1 MMRVALIGNG
11 KWGKN
16 YIKAVEDSGIGVI
29 TTLVSPSNLP
39 LSVSISTDPRSRE
52 PIETILKH
60 FNISR
65 ENCDAAIVS
74 THPPLTESYTLEL
87 LSMGISVMAEK
98 PFTFN
103 IEALDQVQA
112 ILDNSDEKLIFLINH
127 QHLFSKATQVI
138 QNMLKG
144 LKIEYFRAEAGG
156 LGPYREYSPL
166 WDYGPHDLSILAY
179 LSKEIL
185 TLCHYHS
192 FKENNGLLEN
202 IVLTT
207 SGMIDARMSFWN
219 SRLPKTH
226 NFILKA
232 SGQTFHFDD
241 FDPQGKIKIDGSYHN
256 TEWLPPLSLSV
267 EAFLTR
273 IATKCQVE
281 DLRFGTTLARS
292 YTKILNDSG
301 TFQEYF

>member
-29 TTLVSPSNLP
+29 TTLVSPSKLP
-39 LSVSISTDPRSRE
+39 LSVSISADPSSKE
-52 PIETILKH
+52 AIETILTY
-60 FNISR
+60 FNVSR
-65 ENCDAAIVS
+65 ESCDAAIVS
-74 THPPLTESYTLEL
+74 THPPLTELYTLAL

-112 ILDNSDEKLIFLINH
+112 ILDNSNDKLVFLINH

-138 QNMLKG
+138 HNKLKG
-144 LKIEYFRAEAGG
+144 LKIEYFKAEAGG
-156 LGPYREYSPL
+156 LGPFRKYSPL

-185 TLCHYHS
+185 TLDHYHS
-192 FKENNGLLEN
+192 FEENNGLLEN
-202 IVLTT
+202 LVLTT
-207 SGMIDARMSFWN
+207 SGRIDARMSFWN

-226 NFILKA
+226 KFMLKA

-241 FDPQGKIKIDGSYHN
+241 FDPLGKIQIEGSYHN
-256 TEWLPPLSLSV
+256 IDWFPPLSLSV
-267 EAFLTR
+267 EAFLAR
-273 IATKCQVE
+273 IASKCQVE
-281 DLRFGTTLARS
+281 DLRFGTNLARS
-292 YTKILNDSG
+292 YTKIINNTGIL
-301 TFQEYF
+301 